1 MKLAPMNPAP
11 PVTRIM
17 GSYDGRAR
25 ILSCARC
32 RLEVVAPVPG
42 DEALEPVVERDAR
55 SEAGG
60 ARNAVDRRVGR
71 AHFAGLERQVL
82 FHCGAAQQRLE
93 LGDER
98 LESYRAVV
106 ADVVKRIR

>member
-25 ILSCARC
+25 ILPCA
-32 RLEVVAPVPG
+32 LAVVAPVPG
-42 DEALEPVVERDAR
+42 DEALEPVMERGAR

-60 ARNAVDRRVGR
+60 ARDAIDRGVGR
-71 AHFAGLERQVL
+71 TYVAGLERQIL
-82 FHCGAAQQRLE
+82 FHCAPAEQRLE

-98 LESYRAVV
+98 LESHGAVV
-106 ADVVKRIR
+106 DDVV